1 MQVGDIVKLTH
12 EGYNYL
18 RREIE
23 GITYR
28 AAVGIIVKKYLDE
41 FDDGSPN
48 DKDHVYDV
56 FIGGKIALNLF
67 ESEIM
72 LVK

>member
-1 MQVGDIVKLTH
+1 MQVGDIVKLTP

-28 AAVGIIVKKYLDE
+28 AAVGLIIKKYLDE
-41 FDDGSPN
+41 IDDTSN
-48 DKDHVYDV
+48 NKQYVYDV
-56 FIGGKIALNLF
+56 LFAGKVALNLF
-67 ESEIM
+67 KSEIM